1 MAGLFSRLKIWNP
14 GESLTASD
22 LNGEFNHFLSN
33 IDGEHSE
40 GYSANLSEMQTTEN
54 PGGLGSEN
62 LTQPISVAQEIER
75 LRFVINRVIGKS
87 YWYQAPA
94 QSIEGLNSTVSGVFG
109 VSPSRIVSGQKT
121 ALSGFPTFLQANG
134 AAGVRLNA
142 SAGTPFNCFIDTNYF
157 SYTANISSGV
167 LSGQPANNTATL
179 ASSLGGGQASRNATE
194 FVISSAG
201 AGITSNIGRQAIFL
215 INNGSSDEYF
225 LGTIASSTI
234 ITGIKRGYFYDTSNV
249 AVAPITLT
257 TGHTITLL
265 RTTYVFLRNDG
276 TLQVTYNP
284 PSYMGT
290 APISPSINDYWFD
303 MTVNSWKIFN
313 GNWVSANS
321 VYIGM
326 CAQGPVNTV
335 CARSENIFANY
346 SDIFELQLR
355 DLTNSS
361 VSSRFDLPAKIS
373 VYGSLV
379 RNDFRDFLWDMTSN
393 MFPGET
399 EAANTTYFFYLNNVG
414 TSYISAVQPTYDGY
428 LQGYYHP
435 YEALRCVGFSNND
448 GSSNLSGLFTYSLNE
463 SSDKT
468 VPVGTVLAHAA
479 SSAPSGF
486 LICNGSAV
494 SRSLYSNLFYTIGTE
509 YGTGDGSTTFNLPDL
524 RYNFIRGSASNISV
538 TGSGTAGSNQ
548 ATFTAHGINR
558 TGMRVRLSSGTLSGL
573 AASTNYFAIV
583 VDANTL
589 AFASSY
595 ANAIANTRVAI
606 SGANSAVIIQW
617 EDPDIGSRLQ
627 AAVGG
632 ATSGVGTRQDDQN
645 LSHNHSVSW
654 GTGSPYTT
662 GGPLNASSGSG
673 AFVSGIGI
681 SSLTINSNGGNQ
693 SNPRNVYMNYIIKF

>member
-33 IDGEHSE
+33 IDAEHSE

-75 LRFVINRVIGKS
+75 LRYVINRIIGKS

-94 QSIEGLNSTVSGVFG
+94 QSLEGLNSTVSGIFG

-121 ALSGFPTFLQANG
+121 ALSGFPVFLQANG

-201 AGITSNIGRQAIFL
+201 AGITSNIGRQAIFS
-215 INNGSSDEYF
+215 IVNGGNTEYF
-225 LGTIASSTI
+225 LGTIASSTL
-234 ITGIKRGYFYDTSNV
+234 ITGIKRGYFYDSSNV

-290 APISPSINDYWFD
+290 APVSPSINDYWFD
-303 MTVNSWKIFN
+303 MTLNTWKIYN
-313 GNWVSANS
+313 GNWVVANS
-321 VYIGM
+321 LYIGM

-335 CARSENIFANY
+335 CARSENFFANY
-346 SDIFELQLR
+346 SSINGVVIREIS
-355 DLTNSS
+355 NSF
-361 VSSRFDLPAKIS
+361 VSTQFDVPANIS
-373 VYGSLV
+373 VYGSLIK
-379 RNDFRDFLWDMTSN
+379 NDFKDFLWDMTSN

-399 EAANTTYFFYLNNVG
+399 EASSTTYYFYLNNFG
-414 TSYISAVQPTYDGY
+414 TSYISAVAPILESGLYGS
-428 LQGYYHP
+428 YHP
-435 YEALRCVGFSNND
+435 YEALRCVGSAFNN
-448 GSSNLSGLFTYSLNE
+448 S
-463 SSDKT
+463 SSDLVGPI
-468 VPVGTVLAHAA
+468 VPYFDFLPQDTALVPTGTVMSFAGT
-479 SSAPSGF
+479 SAPTGYIF
-486 LICNGSAV
+486 CDGAAI
-494 SRSLYSNLFYTIGTE
+494 SRTTFRNLFAAIAITHGQ
-509 YGTGDGSTTFNLPDL
+509 GDGSTTFNIPDYRGRFL
-524 RYNFIRGSASNISV
+524 RGVDGTAARDPDSASRTAMN
-538 TGSGTAGSNQ
+538 TGGNTAN
-548 ATFTAHGINR
+548 N
-558 TGMRVRLSSGTLSGL
+558 
-573 AASTNYFAIV
+573 
-583 VDANTL
+583 
-589 AFASSY
+589 
-595 ANAIANTRVAI
+595 
-606 SGANSAVIIQW
+606 
-617 EDPDIGSRLQ
+617 IGSVQ
-627 AAVGG
+627 GHQYA
-632 ATSGVGTRQDDQN
+632 
-645 LSHNHSVSW
+645 SHNH
-654 GTGSPYTT
+654 GIKFYN
-662 GGPLNASSGSG
+662 GGPAGNNDGVVGSG
-673 AFVSGIGI
+673 NWQITNNNTSIA
-681 SSLTINSNGGNQ
+681 NGGNETRPI
-693 SNPRNVYMNYIIKF
+693 NAYVNYIIKV